1 MMTMKK
7 LMIKN
12 EKGFALLA
20 ALIAC
25 LILLAIGM
33 LVINMSTGEL
43 FTTSALVGHK
53 KAIIAAES
61 GVTKIMNDGF
71 PENWT
76 TAHSYTDDA
85 NCGAANFTAYT
96 WLSVQNSTDTTTQFA
111 VCAPRV
117 STRPSMPA
125 PGYALGGGGGSTVSY
140 GYMRYDTT
148 AVGRS
153 TAYKSQTKL
162 DVGVGFGPVP
172 IGGN

>member
-1 MMTMKK
+1 MAVKK
-7 LMIKN
+7 YIIKN
-12 EKGFALLA
+12 EKGFALMA
-20 ALIAC
+20 ALLAC

-43 FTTSALVGHK
+43 FTTSALVGQK
-53 KAIIAAES
+53 KAIIASES
-61 GVTKIMNDGF
+61 GITKIMNDGF

-76 TAHSYTDDA
+76 AANGYTVDN
-85 NCGAANFTAYT
+85 NCGASNFTNYN
-96 WLSVQNSTDTTTQFA
+96 WLPVQNSTDTTTQFA

-153 TAYKSQTKL
+153 TVYNSETKL

>member
-1 MMTMKK
+1 MRKYF
-7 LMIKN
+7 IKN
-12 EKGFALLA
+12 QKGFALLA

-25 LILLAIGM
+25 LILLAVGM
-33 LVINMSTGEL
+33 LVINMTTGEL
-43 FTTSALVGHK
+43 FTTTALVGQN
-53 KAIIAAES
+53 KALIAAET
-61 GVTKIMNDGF
+61 GVTKIMTDGF

-76 TAHSYTDDA
+76 AANNYTVHADCGAPGFTDYTWQIIPHSTDA
-85 NCGAANFTAYT
+85 N
-96 WLSVQNSTDTTTQFA
+96 TQFA

-117 STRPSMPA
+117 SQLPSMHA

-153 TAYKSQTKL
+153 TVYNTQTKL

>member
-1 MMTMKK
+1 MRKYF
-7 LMIKN
+7 IKN
-12 EKGFALLA
+12 QKGFALLA

-25 LILLAIGM
+25 LILLAVGM
-33 LVINMSTGEL
+33 LVINMTTGEL
-43 FTTSALVGHK
+43 FTTTAVVGQK
-53 KAIIAAES
+53 KAVIAAES

-76 TAHSYTDDA
+76 AANGYTEDA
-85 NCGAANFTAYT
+85 NCGAANFAAYT

-153 TAYKSQTKL
+153 SAYNSQTKL

>member
-1 MMTMKK
+1 MMIMKK
-7 LMIKN
+7 NIIKN
-12 EKGFALLA
+12 EKGFVLMA

-43 FTTSALVGHK
+43 FTTSELVGQK

-61 GVTKIMNDGF
+61 GVTKILNDGF

-76 TAHSYTDDA
+76 AANSYTEDA
-85 NCGAANFTAYT
+85 NCGAEGFTAYT
-96 WLSVQNSTDTTTQFA
+96 WLPVQNSTDITTQFA

-117 STRPSMPA
+117 SSQPAMPA

-153 TAYKSQTKL
+153 TVYKAQTKI